1 MTIFDENEHR
11 EQFWAAVR
19 DAIALREQSAQAHR
33 TERLVG
39 AAIGLSIAALG
50 LALLVWRRYTRDD
63 AD

>member
-19 DAIALREQSAQAHR
+19 DAIALREQSARAHR

-50 LALLVWRRYTRDD
+50 LALLVWRRHTRGD

>member
-19 DAIALREQSAQAHR
+19 DAIALREQVTQARR

-50 LALLVWRRYTRDD
+50 LALLVWRHRARDD
-63 AD
+63 AA